1 MATISLIK
9 GQKIS
14 LQKGDGGALTRF
26 CAGANWGAHPNGVGI
41 DLDLHAAMF
50 SEDKRLLEHIFYG
63 NLQSSNKAIFSSGD
77 DRTGDVGGDDGLD
90 NEIMTMDFT
99 KLPANCAF
107 VAVFL
112 CSFKG
117 DDFAVVPHAEVRIYE
132 GTAEKVNNVVASY
145 KIGKDPG
152 FAGSV
157 VMIMGVFYKRNGEWK
172 FNAIGTPT
180 RDTNYLGALE
190 SIKNKFL

>member
-1 MATISLIK
+1 MAAISLVK

-14 LQKGDGGALTRF
+14 LQKGGGGALTKF
-26 CAGANWGAHPNGVGI
+26 CAGANWGAHPNGDAI
-41 DLDLHAAMF
+41 DLDLHAALF
-50 SEDKRLLEHIFYG
+50 TEDKQLIEHVFYG
-63 NLQSSNKAIFSSGD
+63 HLESANRAIFSSGD

-90 NEIMTMDFT
+90 NEIMTMDLT
-99 KLPANCAF
+99 KVPANCTK

-112 CSFKG
+112 CSFNG

-132 GTAEKVNNVVASY
+132 GTADHVSNVVASY
-145 KIGKDPG
+145 KIGKEPS

-157 VMIMGVFYKRNGEWK
+157 VMIMGVFYKHNGEWK

-180 RDTNYLGALE
+180 KDKNYNEALTT
-190 SIKNKFL
+190 IKAKFL